1 MYRAA
6 VLTISDKGFAGG
18 REDAGGP
25 EASAILNNK
34 GYETVH
40 YAILPDERGRIAE
53 ELKRLADEGR
63 AELILTTGG
72 TGFSP
77 RDVTPEA
84 TLDAA
89 ERLCPGI
96 PEVMRAMSL
105 EKTRR
110 AMLSR
115 ATSAIRGGTLIVN
128 LPGSPAAVRECL
140 LCVID
145 EIGHGLDVLHGRIS
159 ECGRQNG

>member
-6 VLTISDKGFAGG
+6 VLTISDKGFAGE
-18 REDAGGP
+18 REDLAGP
-25 EASAILNNK
+25 EAAAILKNK

-40 YAILPDERGRIAE
+40 YAILPDERERIAD
-53 ELKRLADEGR
+53 ELKRLADEKR

-96 PEVMRAMSL
+96 PEVMRAASL

-110 AMLSR
+110 AVLSR
-115 ATSAIRGGTLIVN
+115 ATAAIRGGTLIVN
-128 LPGSPAAVRECL
+128 LPGSPTAVRECL

-145 EIGHGLDVLHGRIS
+145 ELGHGLDILCGRAS
-159 ECGRQNG
+159 ECGRHN

>member
-6 VLTISDKGFAGG
+6 VLTISDTGFAGG
-18 REDAGGP
+18 REDASGP
-25 EASAILNNK
+25 EAAAILKSK

-40 YAILPDERGRIAE
+40 YAILPDERKCIAD
-53 ELKRLADEGR
+53 ELKRLADEQR

-72 TGFSP
+72 TGFAP

-84 TLDAA
+84 TLDAV

-96 PEVMRAMSL
+96 PEVMRAVSF

-110 AMLSR
+110 AVLSR
-115 ATSAIRGGTLIVN
+115 ATAGIRGGSLIVN

-140 LCVID
+140 LSVID
-145 EIGHGLDVLHGRIS
+145 EIGHGLDILCGRAS
-159 ECGRQNG
+159 ECGRHN

>member
-6 VLTISDKGFAGG
+6 VLTISDKGFAGE
-18 REDAGGP
+18 REDTAGP
-25 EASAILNNK
+25 EAAAILESN

-40 YAILPDERGRIAE
+40 YAILPDERARIAD
-53 ELKRLADEGR
+53 ELKRLADERR

-96 PEVMRAMSL
+96 PEVMRAVSL

-110 AMLSR
+110 AVLSR
-115 ATSAIRGGTLIVN
+115 ATAAIRGGSLIVN

-140 LCVID
+140 LCVIV
-145 EIGHGLDVLHGRIS
+145 EIGHGLDILSGRAS
-159 ECGRQNG
+159 ECGRHIG